1 MLATI
6 GKALVTA
13 AFIVLLSE
21 VAKRSTWLAAAMVAL
36 PLATMLTV
44 GFIYWD
50 TKDHT
55 IANQFAMS
63 TFLLVFPGLCFFAA
77 LPLVQRAG
85 LHFWPAFAIAVAVT
99 FAAAAGFTVLYRALG
114 LKL

>member
-6 GKALVTA
+6 GKALATA

-21 VAKRSTWLAAAMVAL
+21 IAKRSTWLAAAMVAL

-50 TKDHT
+50 TKDALL
-55 IANQFAMS
+55 ANRFATS
-63 TFLLVFPGLCFFAA
+63 TFLLVFPGLCFFAVLPIAQRFGAQFWLAFTLAA
-77 LPLVQRAG
+77 LT
-85 LHFWPAFAIAVAVT
+85 T
-99 FAAAAGFTVLYRALG
+99 FAAAAAATFIYRKLG
-114 LKL
+114 VEL

>member
-6 GKALVTA
+6 GKALATA
-13 AFIVLLSE
+13 VFIVILAE

-50 TKDHT
+50 TKDAVL
-55 IANQFAMS
+55 ANRFAMS
-63 TFLLVFPGLCFFAA
+63 TFLLVFPGLCFFLV
-77 LPLVQRAG
+77 LPLVQRFGAHCW
-85 LHFWPAFAIAVAVT
+85 LAFGIAALTT
-99 FAAAAGFTVLYRALG
+99 FAAAAAATMIYRKIGVEL
-114 LKL
+114 